1 MAHAT
6 ANKKVRK
13 VKATSHPTYKT
24 QPLAKGHMPI
34 RRVPCMEEAFPL
46 RRGPKGQAAEPRTGP
61 PTPTEKDAFQTASC
75 GRWPRC
81 GRAQSLSRLYTVGG
95 WKVGWGH
102 RPCVIATANRHQ
114 VPKCPPSRSHW
125 TGAVSP
131 SSGTASAGV
140 GHGAALAQHLLRLLE
155 AHCGCQP
162 PPSSCVSSACWCGGG
177 AGIQPH
183 LDQTSGRTR
192 VTAGSSSA
200 RRLGGVSCKPQGSRR
215 HDARDTRGREGGSG
229 ARTGRR
235 VPVATEAERIAAYK
249 PRDQ

>member
-34 RRVPCMEEAFPL
+34 RRETCTEEACPL
-46 RRGPKGQAAEPRTGP
+46 RRGPKDQAAEPRTGP

-95 WKVGWGH
+95 WEVGWGH
-102 RPCVIATANRHQ
+102 RPCEAAIANRHQ
-114 VPKCPPSRSHW
+114 TPKCPRRAHIGQGP
-125 TGAVSP
+125 SP

-140 GHGAALAQHLLRLLE
+140 GHGAALAEDLLRLLE
-155 AHCGCQP
+155 PPCGCQP

-200 RRLGGVSCKPQGSRR
+200 RRLGGASCKAQGSRR
-215 HDARDTRGREGGSG
+215 HDARVTRGRECGSG